1 MKGGKGRVRASEQTV
16 AECSRGCL
24 MVWCCEPLTLDVI
37 FFFSPSVRG
46 TGTRAPSVALLG
58 IEELG
63 RKGAGGE
70 RGGRT
75 AASELPGSCRLFKTE
90 QLPELYDPFKKQNP
104 KKGGGGNV

>member
-1 MKGGKGRVRASEQTV
+1 MRMMGGKGRVRASEQTV

-70 RGGRT
+70 
-75 AASELPGSCRLFKTE
+75 
-90 QLPELYDPFKKQNP
+90 
-104 KKGGGGNV
+104 KGGQDGSF